1 MGRDENAKP
10 PDRVPL
16 VTTYHPSTKTL
27 VREINKEWQHLSHDK
42 SLPATFSNHP
52 INAQRQPKNLKNLL
66 AKSSISKTQKKK
78 GNSPCGKSR
87 CQTFAHMLTS
97 EKIELTNTFSV
108 STPHATCDSKNVIY
122 CISCTRCPNAIYIG
136 ETGTKFRLRYNNH
149 RNSIKHKSS
158 LPVAEHFNSANH
170 SLDDLRFCIIGTD
183 FKEREVRRLAEM
195 KFIIQTRSFET
206 GLNIETSDGLAISP
220 STT

>member
-27 VREINKEWQHLSHDK
+27 VREINKEWQHLCHDK

-66 AKSSISKTQKKK
+66 VKSSISKTQKKK

-87 CQTFAHMLTS
+87 CQICAHMLTS

-108 STPHATCDSKNVIY
+108 STPQQKCH
-122 CISCTRCPNAIYIG
+122 
-136 ETGTKFRLRYNNH
+136 L
-149 RNSIKHKSS
+149 
-158 LPVAEHFNSANH
+158 LHF
-170 SLDDLRFCIIGTD
+170 
-183 FKEREVRRLAEM
+183 M
-195 KFIIQTRSFET
+195 Y
-206 GLNIETSDGLAISP
+206 
-220 STT
+220 